1 MVFKPK
7 WLPLAKTGN
16 WDMAQRSEI
25 KALVQNTVFIDYFL
39 IAVSVTH
46 RQLQVFLRKRS
57 LKLFN
62 PQFLTSWNKNLLPSS
77 ESQNPAHGGIA
88 LDARQL
94 WFIGR
99 WMKRHRE
106 IMELQWVE
114 HRSCLWT
121 DGFRVESRHGYGVDT
136 IIWYGSDTA
145 VWMNRTINF

>member
-1 MVFKPK
+1 
-7 WLPLAKTGN
+7 
-16 WDMAQRSEI
+16 MAQRSEI
-25 KALVQNTVFIDYFL
+25 KALLQNTVFIDYFL

-46 RQLQVFLRKRS
+46 RQLQFFKKNPVC

-99 WMKRHRE
+99 
-106 IMELQWVE
+106 
-114 HRSCLWT
+114 
-121 DGFRVESRHGYGVDT
+121 
-136 IIWYGSDTA
+136 
-145 VWMNRTINF
+145 